1 MNSVTKGLITLICV
15 IGLQGCFSTPEL
27 TQSTED
33 SSAQPNVAQPT
44 VAQPTVAQP
53 ADPFV
58 LSKKPLTTQQQNV
71 VEQVKGLMKTNDWKG
86 AKETL
91 SKVLV
96 EDELPSSLW
105 MLAGD
110 IERRQGEQSDGE
122 EQTGYFQQAKAHY
135 QSALSAN
142 SSNYHALNRLGA
154 TARQLGQFKQA
165 LAYYNQA
172 VEIRPTFAKAH
183 LNRGILYDL
192 YLGDKAAALR
202 DYQHYQLLN
211 RLNDRP
217 ENRLVKGWLA
227 DLNRQLAKV
236 NRE

>member
-1 MNSVTKGLITLICV
+1 MNSVTKCLLALICV

-27 TQSTED
+27 AKSTED
-33 SSAQPNVAQPT
+33 SGVAQPD
-44 VAQPTVAQP
+44 VAQPDVAQQ

-58 LSKKPLTTQQQNV
+58 LSKKPLTTQQKNV
-71 VEQVKGLMKTNDWKG
+71 VERVKELMETNDWSG
-86 AKETL
+86 ARETL

-96 EDELPSSLW
+96 EDKLPSSLW

-110 IERRQGEQSDGE
+110 IERSQGEQSDGA
-122 EQTGYFQQAKAHY
+122 EQTGYFQQAKAYY
-135 QSALSAN
+135 QSAVSAN

-154 TARQLGQFKQA
+154 TARQLGQFRQA
-165 LAYYNQA
+165 LAYYDQS
-172 VEIRPTFAKAH
+172 VRIRPTFAKAY

-192 YLGDKAAALR
+192 YLGDKPAALR
-202 DYQHYQLLN
+202 DYQHYQQLN
-211 RLNDRP
+211 RSNNRP

-236 NRE
+236 SRE

>member
-1 MNSVTKGLITLICV
+1 MNSVTKSLLTLICV

-27 TQSTED
+27 TQSGSSED
-33 SSAQPNVAQPT
+33 SSSKPT
-44 VAQPTVAQP
+44 LDQQ
-53 ADPFV
+53 ADPFA

-71 VEQVKGLMKTNDWKG
+71 VEKVRGLMETKDWPG
-86 AKETL
+86 ARETL

-96 EDELPSSLW
+96 EDKLPSSLW

-110 IERRQGEQSDGE
+110 IERSQGEQSDGA
-122 EQTGYFQQAKAHY
+122 EQTGYFQQATAHY
-135 QSALSAN
+135 QSAVSAN

-154 TARQLGQFKQA
+154 TARQLGRFRQA
-165 LAYYNQA
+165 LAYYNQSI
-172 VEIRPTFAKAH
+172 EIRPTFAKAH

-192 YLGDKAAALR
+192 YLGDKPAALR
-202 DYQHYQLLN
+202 DYQHYQQLN
-211 RLNDRP
+211 RLNNRP